1 MTTKFLWHLYQ
12 FPPVLRPTQPPP
24 FISIPDGSK
33 YPGRTSG
40 QSSQSRWRA
49 VCLNKGVP
57 QLSPGHYSHLGHQTL
72 WTGPMQWRALDCIV
86 TTIFLEAQH
95 GHFHFKKWIFR
106 SGFCQIF
113 HSFMSF
119 YFNAESPV
127 DSALIFMQCQ
137 LPAITEPGAGGW
149 GPKTA
154 ATLDICPTQNNSWRK
169 QTQLSWQQQPCACVP
184 RRAWNEGCRRL
195 PEVLNHGEGPY

>member
-1 MTTKFLWHLYQ
+1 
-12 FPPVLRPTQPPP
+12 
-24 FISIPDGSK
+24 
-33 YPGRTSG
+33 
-40 QSSQSRWRA
+40 
-49 VCLNKGVP
+49 
-57 QLSPGHYSHLGHQTL
+57 
-72 WTGPMQWRALDCIV
+72 MQWRALDCIV

-137 LPAITEPGAGGW
+137 LPAITEPGAGAGEPRQPQHSTFARRRIIHE
-149 GPKTA
+149 GSKHNYPGSSSHVPVCRVELETKVAEDYPKFY
-154 ATLDICPTQNNSWRK
+154 NHR
-169 QTQLSWQQQPCACVP
+169 
-184 RRAWNEGCRRL
+184 EGLLLVESGYYRF
-195 PEVLNHGEGPY
+195 HI